1 MSCVTKIQVNPMK
14 QSVLVSFYTPR
25 VKHCL
30 FSMRRTREKTSKEK
44 RRIETE
50 STSCY
55 FPTATENEIVAVNSK
70 LLIPE
75 TCTNIRLKE
84 EFFDVYCED
93 LARNLLGKVL
103 VRQFDNI
110 ILKARIVET
119 ESYLGGIDKA
129 SHSYNGKITERNK
142 PMFMK
147 PGTTYVYFTYG
158 MYHCFNISS
167 QGDGAA
173 VLLRALEPIEGL
185 DYMSLQRQQSRKR
198 KNDGSVNIPLK
209 NNNLKPHELCN
220 GPGKLCISMNIDR
233 HTCNMKDLSQ
243 WEGMWIEEDN
253 ESRKISDSQLFVTT
267 HRIGI
272 DSVGAEWS
280 KKPLRYYL
288 LGNKSV
294 SRVDKQKE
302 LELRNIVASSS

>member
-1 MSCVTKIQVNPMK
+1 MLP
-14 QSVLVSFYTPR
+14 FYTLGL
-25 VKHCL
+25 KHHL
-30 FSMRRTREKTSKEK
+30 SSMKRTREKTSKGK
-44 RRIETE
+44 KRIETE
-50 STSCY
+50 ATSCY
-55 FPTATENEIVAVNSK
+55 FPAATEKEIGAVNSN
-70 LLIPE
+70 LVISE
-75 TCTNIRLKE
+75 TCGSIRLKE
-84 EFFDVYCED
+84 EFFDTYCED
-93 LARNLLGKVL
+93 LARNLIGKVL
-103 VRQFDNI
+103 VRKFDNRT
-110 ILKARIVET
+110 LKARIVET
-119 ESYLGGIDKA
+119 ESYLGGVDKA

-173 VLLRALEPIEGL
+173 VLIRALEPIEGL
-185 DYMSLQRQQSRKR
+185 NYMCLQRQQSRKR
-198 KNDGSVNIPLK
+198 KNDGSVKMSLQ

-233 HTCNMKDLSQ
+233 HTCNMKDLSL

-253 ESRKISDSQLFVTT
+253 ESRKISESELFVKT

-272 DSVGAEWS
+272 DSVGAEWA

-288 LGNKSV
+288 MGNKSV
-294 SRVDKQKE
+294 SRLDKQKE
-302 LELRNIVASSS
+302 LELRNMVVSSS